1 MPNYICRTKH
11 RETRVV
17 MEEGE
22 EEQWGDDDIF
32 AEYGAFNDTAMGE
45 AEEEVVAK
53 EKPAKEEVG
62 AEEKPAKEEVGAEEE
77 PADDLG

>member
-1 MPNYICRTKH
+1 
-11 RETRVV
+11 

-45 AEEEVVAK
+45 AEEEVG
-53 EKPAKEEVG
+53 AKEEPV
-62 AEEKPAKEEVGAEEE
+62 EEEVGAEEE
-77 PADDLG
+77 LLMILVRPFVTHKENAKVKRRRSSLTAC